1 MQIEVIAISAGITI
15 FSLGL
20 LIVSLVSYKKYKNS
34 KLLFITLV
42 FFVLLIKGILFSV
55 SLFFP
60 ELSMINSLLFSI
72 YGGLFDLTILILLFI
87 ATLKR

>member
-72 YGGLFDLTILILLFI
+72 YGGLFDLTILVLLFI